1 MFFRVTII
9 RSECLKRWPGNLK
22 VYFKDNERKTL
33 ILSALVLLLEP
44 ETAIKEI
51 GFGRSW
57 LIILITVFTHL

>member
-1 MFFRVTII
+1 M
-9 RSECLKRWPGNLK
+9 
-22 VYFKDNERKTL
+22 YFKDNERKTL

>member
-1 MFFRVTII
+1 MII
-9 RSECLKRWPGNLK
+9 RSECLIRWPGNLK
-22 VYFKDNERKTL
+22 VYFKGNERKTLILL

-57 LIILITVFTHL
+57 LIIPMTVFTHL

>member
-1 MFFRVTII
+1 M

-22 VYFKDNERKTL
+22 VYFKGNGRKTL